1 MLYKIWTQTHHL
13 YNLISCHSPLISLH
27 IVSFPVI
34 PHLDHSTLQWP
45 SCCAL
50 KHNTCSCLR
59 AFLCTCSFLDSLM
72 VLTSWLS
79 SSFYSNVTLSGF
91 SQLPYLELKP
101 SWTSSPIYTCIF
113 SIPSLLYILPKHVL
127 PSSILN
133 SLSVYLF
140 FPLFTVFI
148 VCVSSLGCKHHE
160 SRGLLLLG
168 LFFEIFLYFLN
179 WSIINLQHCLFH
191 VYSKVIQWN
200 THVYIYTST
209 HAHLYSFSF

>member
-1 MLYKIWTQTHHL
+1 MNYGQRFMTLYRRQEKEMQKSKIAAWGGLT
-13 YNLISCHSPLISLH
+13 NSCEKKS
-27 IVSFPVI
+27 
-34 PHLDHSTLQWP
+34 
-45 SCCAL
+45 AL

-113 SIPSLLYILPKHVL
+113 SIPTLLYILPKHVL

-140 FPLFTVFI
+140 
-148 VCVSSLGCKHHE
+148 
-160 SRGLLLLG
+160 
-168 LFFEIFLYFLN
+168 
-179 WSIINLQHCLFH
+179 CLF
-191 VYSKVIQWN
+191 VYCFYCLCLVSR
-200 THVYIYTST
+200 
-209 HAHLYSFSF
+209 LL